1 MEKVSEEDL
10 EHLEDLAMLNLK
22 ESERSRYLTNL
33 INILDFADIVCK
45 SDVSNLDI
53 TISGNSEKNVFRKD
67 EIKEFKDI
75 NSLMQNTV
83 HKDSNMY
90 KVPRVVAR

>member
-22 ESERSRYLTNL
+22 KDEKEKHLTDL

-53 TISGNSEKNVFRKD
+53 TISGNNEKNVFRKD

-75 NSLMQNTV
+75 NSLMQNTI